1 LTIGPAF
8 DNRCLN
14 ARNYDMN
21 THARTLVASLTL
33 MIASIARAQTAP
45 DNSKQN
51 STDPMNKSVTADT
64 QKNDAADLQL
74 TKQIR
79 ASVIADKSLSTYAHN
94 IKIVAVNGNVTLNG
108 VVRTEREKEAIE
120 AKAQALVNNGSLVD
134 NLKIKP

>member
-1 LTIGPAF
+1 VTIGPACGH
-8 DNRCLN
+8 RCLN
-14 ARNYDMN
+14 ARINDMN
-21 THARTLVASLTL
+21 MHARTLVASLAL
-33 MIASIARAQTAP
+33 VIASIARAQTAP

-134 NLKIKP
+134 NLKIAP

>member
-1 LTIGPAF
+1 
-8 DNRCLN
+8 
-14 ARNYDMN
+14 MN
-21 THARTLVASLTL
+21 MHARTLVASLAL
-33 MIASIARAQTAP
+33 VIASIARAQTAP

-79 ASVIADKSLSTYAHN
+79 ASLIADKSLSTYAHN

-134 NLKIKP
+134 NLKIAP

>member
-33 MIASIARAQTAP
+33 VIASIARAQTAP